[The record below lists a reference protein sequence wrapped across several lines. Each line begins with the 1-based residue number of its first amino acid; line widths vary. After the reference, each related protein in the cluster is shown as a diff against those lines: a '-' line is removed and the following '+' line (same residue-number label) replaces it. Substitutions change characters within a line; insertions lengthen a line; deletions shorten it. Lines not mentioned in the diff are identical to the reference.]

1 MNVPKLVKTSISKIV
16 RESIEND
23 LSIQDSLYRR
33 YGNVS
38 AIARLLKPKIEEELG
53 RKIKLESVTT
63 SVKRTR
69 VGYKSYPNNIQ
80 RVLARSNLNVRTD
93 VTKLS
98 VERTG
103 RTLGVVRKLLAS
115 YQEEFLQ
122 VSESLSALTLIFGS
136 DIVNDIR
143 SSFRSEDV
151 LEEQL
156 NLAAIIVHS
165 PPEIIKTPGCA
176 IAFYNQLSRRH
187 INIEDTTSCYTD
199 TILVVNMK
207 EVSKAFTALADLI
220 SNSR

>member
-122 VSESLSALTLIFGS
+122 VSESPSALTLIFGS
-136 DIVNDIR
+136 DIVNDIL